1 MKYLIAILVAAVVAA
16 VIVLLPGPPKPK
28 YMPAPDQIARV
39 HLIQVPYVAE
49 QHELQTQQVQVAQAQ
64 PAAVAPGTTVQTT
77 GDVSANTKIS
87 VGTLAGEALQSVLAV
102 AAVPIGGFLAMILFR
117 VLKGVGVNLDK
128 AREDQLQE
136 SINRAVVMFGN
147 AAPRMLDGKINVD
160 VKNNVVRNA
169 IEYVRAHRADT
180 IKALGV
186 DPNSKQAEEAL
197 TARAEVALAD
207 PEVPTPQVAP
217 VIQQATSPAAPAAG
231 GGQDLEAAIMRV
243 LQGLRDRARTE
254 AEEAARRPA

>member
-49 QHELQTQQVQVAQAQ
+49 QHELQTQRVQAQ
-64 PAAVAPGTTVQTT
+64 PVAVAPGTTVQTT
-77 GDVSANTKIS
+77 GDVSSNTKIS
-87 VGTLAGEALQSVLAV
+87 VGTLAGEALQSVLAIF
-102 AAVPIGGFLAMILFR
+102 ALPIGGFISMILFR
-117 VLKGVGVNLDK
+117 VFRAAGVNLSTMNEAK
-128 AREDQLQE
+128 LQD
-136 SINRAVVMFGN
+136 SVNRAVVMFGN